1 MSYTIEQRNGVYHI
15 ITDQKYKGDTITIN
29 LESMIK
35 TEQAKSLASSEI
47 PIELLW
53 MLRYDDNLQKVYM
66 DLLVDIDNGLMFSGE
81 LNIEQFITEC
91 VSCITDNKL
100 IEDCEYIMSCINS
113 LYKKAFVTAIKEH
126 AIAICSGM
134 IIEGRCYARKKNKT
148 LGEASRFSLNMDDSY
163 SMFEYVGQSLNEE
176 SPTLTWKCED
186 IVMDIITIVSTKNYF
201 YDPDVHEVAY
211 YTFNGICNFYVNK
224 NQGEEIKKYPK
235 LKVPMKTNTHEAMYQ
250 YLIKHNSMNE
260 IIAYKKAMKPKLKLI
275 NINSFM
281 VKEFNT

>member
-53 MLRYDDNLQKVYM
+53 MLRYDNNLQKVYI
-66 DLLVDIDNGLMFSGE
+66 DLLVDIDNGLMFSKE
-81 LNIEQFITEC
+81 LDIEQFTTEC

-100 IEDCEYIMSCINS
+100 IEDCEYIMFCINS

-126 AIAICSGM
+126 NVVVCSSM
-134 IIEGRCYARKKNKT
+134 IIEGCCYAKKKNKII
-148 LGEASRFSLNMDDSY
+148 GKASRFSLNMDDSY
-163 SMFEYVGQSLNEE
+163 SIFEYVGQSLNDENPKLIIKY
-176 SPTLTWKCED
+176 SD
-186 IVMDIITIVSTKNYF
+186 IVITITTIVSTKNYF
-201 YDPDVHEVAY
+201 YNPDIHEVAY
-211 YTFNGICNFYVNK
+211 YTFNGISESHVNK
-224 NQGEEIKKYPK
+224 YEEEEKEYPK

-260 IIAYKKAMKPKLKLI
+260 IMAYKKAMKPKLKLI